1 MALVE
6 LWLCMYNHLEFVMD
20 SEQEET
26 NVTSRLKRH
35 DVKMSN
41 NNVVMME
48 PKKGRNQVTEGNQ
61 GWI

>member
-1 MALVE
+1 
-6 LWLCMYNHLEFVMD
+6 MD